1 MEHIRLKDIK
11 ILLINILKDIFFEVT
26 KLSGLTIDVNFEF
39 LEEVYLFSKSSNLY
53 LL

>member
-26 KLSGLTIDVNFEF
+26 KLSGLTTDEIFEF
-39 LEEVYLFSKSSNLY
+39 LEEIYLLSESSNLY